1 MSTNISTKKNIR
13 GWGIVVVS
21 FLALMILFATAVNCM
36 GVFLKPVSEDFGIE
50 RTTFTIT
57 ITIHSLAMLISS
69 VAAGRL
75 MERMNVKGLMATGV
89 AAAGISMF
97 LFATAPSIYFFY
109 IAAAITG
116 TSISFACNIPIAIL
130 IRNWFPENKV
140 GLAMGIA
147 LVGTGAGS
155 MILNPLYTWI
165 ITTYGWRYAF
175 GTAGTLLIALVLPL
189 ILIVIN

>member
-89 AAAGISMF
+89 AALRRM
-97 LFATAPSIYFFY
+97 
-109 IAAAITG
+109 
-116 TSISFACNIPIAIL
+116 
-130 IRNWFPENKV
+130 R
-140 GLAMGIA
+140 
-147 LVGTGAGS
+147 
-155 MILNPLYTWI
+155 
-165 ITTYGWRYAF
+165 
-175 GTAGTLLIALVLPL
+175 
-189 ILIVIN
+189 